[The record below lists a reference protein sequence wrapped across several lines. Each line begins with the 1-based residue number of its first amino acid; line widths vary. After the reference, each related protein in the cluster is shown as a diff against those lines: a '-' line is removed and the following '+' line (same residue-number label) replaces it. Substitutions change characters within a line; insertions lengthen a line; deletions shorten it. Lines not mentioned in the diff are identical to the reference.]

1 MEKSQWIAG
10 GHKYHSQLWFVLTA
24 SFLIFLV
31 LICTDYSSLNS
42 GRNFNRVTYF
52 ITNFENVIA
61 TQNQDQHHPSSLPPQ
76 ATDSQTAD
84 QTKRISNSSITN
96 TSSSTPAPFSFGH
109 ERQPNNVTSSNETQ
123 IATVNNIPPPQ
134 AIPNTKHQ
142 ISDSDSCSGRY
153 IYVYDLPKRFNQD
166 LLKNCHSLQRWT
178 EMCPYMSNMGLGPK
192 LTEKSSKRRDRLL
205 GAKGWFAT
213 NQFSLEVI
221 FHNRMKK
228 YKCLTSDS
236 SLASAIFVPFY
247 AGLDVG
253 RYLWGYNT
261 SIRDASPLEL
271 MKWLSNRPEW
281 KTMWGKDHFL
291 VGGRIAWDFRRQTDN
306 DSDWGSK
313 LMFLPESKNMTLL
326 SIESSSW
333 SNEQAIPYPTY
344 FHPSKESQV
353 SKWQRRMRKRKRPY
367 LFTFA
372 GAPRPDYKENIR
384 DMIISQCQS
393 STKQCRLVG
402 CYHGANKCDD
412 PLDLMKVFQSS
423 VFCLQ
428 PSGDSFTRRSIFDSI
443 LAGCI
448 PVFFHPGS
456 AYVQYTWHFPS
467 SPSKYSVFIS
477 EHDIKEKKVMI
488 NETLLRVPKDEVL
501 AMREEVIRLI
511 PKIIY
516 ADPRASGLET
526 FEDAFDIAVKGLLD
540 KVEKTRRDM
549 EEGKDPGNAFS
560 LLNGTKFDMPGTKRN
575 VWKMRM
581 KELQKQREI

>member
-1 MEKSQWIAG
+1 MEKTQWIAG
-10 GHKYHSQLWFVLTA
+10 GNKCRNHLWFVLTA

-31 LICTDYSSLNS
+31 LTCTDYSSLNS

-52 ITNFENVIA
+52 ITNLQIV
-61 TQNQDQHHPSSLPPQ
+61 TQDQDQNHHPPNSLPP
-76 ATDSQTAD
+76 AASTDFLASD
-84 QTKRISNSSITN
+84 QTRTTNNSSITI
-96 TSSSTPAPFSFGH
+96 TSKSTPAPYSVGQG
-109 ERQPNNVTSSNETQ
+109 RQPNNVISSNKTKM
-123 IATVNNIPPPQ
+123 ATSVIYTPPPQ

-166 LLKNCHSLQRWT
+166 LLKNCHSLHKWT
-178 EMCPYMSNMGLGPK
+178 DMCPYMSNMGLGPK
-192 LTEKSSKRRDRLL
+192 LTDKSSKRRDRLL
-205 GAKGWFAT
+205 GGKGWFAT

-228 YKCLTSDS
+228 YKCLTNDS

-253 RYLWGYNT
+253 QYLWDYNT

-291 VGGRIAWDFRRQTDN
+291 VGGRIAWDFRRQTED
-306 DSDWGSK
+306 DSAWGSK

-326 SIESSSW
+326 SIESSLW

-353 SKWQRRMRKRKRPY
+353 SEWQRRMRKLKRPY

-372 GAPRPDYKENIR
+372 GAPRPEYKENIR
-384 DMIISQCQS
+384 DMVISQCQS
-393 STKQCRLVG
+393 STKHCKLVG

-412 PLDLMKVFQSS
+412 PLNVMKVFQSS

-456 AYVQYTWHFPS
+456 AYVQYTWHFLS
-467 SPSKYSVFIS
+467 SPSKYSVFIF
-477 EHDIKEKKVMI
+477 ENDIKEKKVMI
-488 NETLLRVPKDEVL
+488 NETLLRIPKAKVE
-501 AMREEVIRLI
+501 AMREEVIRMI
-511 PKIIY
+511 PRIIY
-516 ADPRASGLET
+516 ADPRAPGLET
-526 FEDAFDIAVKGLLD
+526 LEDAFDIAVKGLLD
-540 KVEKTRRDM
+540 KVKKTRWDM
-549 EEGKDPGNAFS
+549 EAGRDPGNAFS
-560 LLNGTKFDMPGTKRN
+560 QLKGTKFDMPGTKR
-575 VWKMRM
+575 
-581 KELQKQREI
+581 RE

>member
-1 MEKSQWIAG
+1 MEKTQWIAG
-10 GHKYHSQLWFVLTA
+10 GIKCRNQLWFVLTA
-24 SFLIFLV
+24 SFLIFVVLV
-31 LICTDYSSLNS
+31 CTDYSSLSS
-42 GRNFNRVTYF
+42 GRNFNRVTYY
-52 ITNFENVIA
+52 ITNFTNVIV
-61 TQNQDQHHPSSLPPQ
+61 TQDHHHPNSLPPL
-76 ATDSQTAD
+76 ASTDSQISD
-84 QTKRISNSSITN
+84 QTKGISYYTTTD
-96 TSSSTPAPFSFGH
+96 TSTSTPAPYSFGH
-109 ERQPNNVTSSNETQ
+109 GSQPNNVTSSNETQ
-123 IATVNNIPPPQ
+123 TASVTYVPPPQ

-153 IYVYDLPKRFNQD
+153 IYMYDLPKRFNQD

-178 EMCPYMSNMGLGPK
+178 DMCPYMSNMGLGPK
-192 LTEKSSKRRDRLL
+192 LTDISSKRRDRLL
-205 GAKGWFAT
+205 GSRGWFAT

-228 YKCLTSDS
+228 YKCLTNDS

-247 AGLDVG
+247 AGLNVG
-253 RYLWGYNT
+253 QYLWGYNA

-271 MKWLSNRPEW
+271 VKWLSNRPEW

-291 VGGRIAWDFRRQTDN
+291 VGGRIAWDFRRQTDS

-344 FHPSKESQV
+344 FHPTKESQV
-353 SKWQRRMRKRKRPY
+353 SEWQRRMRKLKRPY

-372 GAPRPDYKENIR
+372 GAPRPEYKENIR
-384 DMIISQCQS
+384 DMVISQCQS
-393 STKQCRLVG
+393 STKHCKLVG
-402 CYHGANKCDD
+402 CYHGATKCAD
-412 PLDLMKVFQSS
+412 PLNVIKVFQSS

-456 AYVQYTWHFPS
+456 AYVQYTWHFPTWHFPT
-467 SPSKYSVFIS
+467 SPSEYSVFIS
-477 EHDIKEKKVMI
+477 ENDIKEKKVLI
-488 NETLLRVPKDEVL
+488 NETLLRIPRQKVV
-501 AMREEVIRLI
+501 AMREQVIRLI
-511 PKIIY
+511 PRIIY

-526 FEDAFDIAVKGLLD
+526 LEDAFNIAVNGVLD

-549 EEGKDPGNAFS
+549 EEGRDPGNAFS
-560 LLNGTKFDMPGTKRN
+560 QLKATKFDMLPR
-575 VWKMRM
+575 
-581 KELQKQREI
+581 

>member
-1 MEKSQWIAG
+1 MEKTIGIAG
-10 GHKYHSQLWFVLTA
+10 GNKCRNPLWFVLTA
-24 SFLIFLV
+24 SFLIFIVLV
-31 LICTDYSSLNS
+31 STDYSSLSS
-42 GRNFNRVTYF
+42 GRNFNRVTYY
-52 ITNFENVIA
+52 ITNFENVIV
-61 TQNQDQHHPSSLPPQ
+61 TQDHHHPNSLPPL
-76 ATDSQTAD
+76 ASTDSQRSD
-84 QTKRISNSSITN
+84 QTKGISYYTTTD
-96 TSSSTPAPFSFGH
+96 TSTSTPAPYSFGH
-109 ERQPNNVTSSNETQ
+109 GSQPSNVTSSNETQ
-123 IATVNNIPPPQ
+123 TASVTYVPPPQ
-134 AIPNTKHQ
+134 DIPNTKHQ

-153 IYVYDLPKRFNQD
+153 IYMYDLPKRFNQD

-178 EMCPYMSNMGLGPK
+178 DMCPYMSNMGLGPK
-192 LTEKSSKRRDRLL
+192 LTGISSKRRDRLL
-205 GAKGWFAT
+205 GSKGWFAT

-228 YKCLTSDS
+228 YKCLTNDS

-247 AGLDVG
+247 AGLNVG
-253 RYLWGYNT
+253 QYLWGYNA

-271 MKWLSNRPEW
+271 VKWLSNRPEW

-291 VGGRIAWDFRRQTDN
+291 VGGRIAWDFRRQTDS

-344 FHPSKESQV
+344 FHPTKESQV
-353 SKWQRRMRKRKRPY
+353 SEWQRRMRKLKRPY

-372 GAPRPDYKENIR
+372 GAPRPEYKENIR
-384 DMIISQCQS
+384 DMVISQCQS
-393 STKQCRLVG
+393 STKHCKLVG
-402 CYHGANKCDD
+402 CYHGATKCDD
-412 PLDLMKVFQSS
+412 PLNVIKVFQSS

-467 SPSKYSVFIS
+467 SPSEYSVFIS
-477 EHDIKEKKVMI
+477 ENGIKEKKVLI
-488 NETLLRVPKDEVL
+488 NETLLRIPRHKVV
-501 AMREEVIRLI
+501 AMREQVIRLI
-511 PKIIY
+511 PRIIY

-526 FEDAFDIAVKGLLD
+526 LEDAFNIAVNGVLD
-540 KVEKTRRDM
+540 KVDKTRRDM
-549 EEGKDPGNAFS
+549 EEGRDLGNAFS
-560 LLNGTKFDMPGTKRN
+560 QLKATKFDMPGTETRN
-575 VWKMRM
+575 
-581 KELQKQREI
+581 ELPR